1 MKDNMKKIAFG
12 KQLSFEEV
20 KGLENG
26 TMIWVESVYSEGNT
40 FLGIKGNNVITDRKG
55 GKIVWVLT
63 ADSQDLC
70 KAYEWKDKSK
80 MSRLSRLLYN
90 IQILQ
95 EVGLLEE
102 EFNIFDQEDPD
113 ITSIDELNE
122 IIETEMSY
130 WEG

>member
-20 KGLENG
+20 KSLENE
-26 TMIWVESVYSEGNT
+26 TFIWVESVYPVENT
-40 FLGIKGNNVITDRKG
+40 FLGIKKDNVITDTKG
-55 GKIVWVLT
+55 KTIWALA
-63 ADSQDLC
+63 ADFRELC

-102 EFNIFDQEDPD
+102 EFNIFDQEEPD

-130 WEG
+130 WEE